1 VALRYVH
8 AVKEII
14 AQFLDHVAFER
25 GLAENTRKAYAQD
38 LEIFATFLA
47 ARGAH
52 LFNQVTRRHI
62 IDFLTDQRRQEMA
75 VATIARR
82 LVAVKVLF
90 GYLQREGLLDRNV
103 TEAMTSPKLWRTLP
117 EILAP
122 TDVGRLVDAASGDRA
137 QAVRDH
143 AILELFYACGLRVS
157 EVASL
162 RVTDVQFDG
171 GFVRCTGKGDKQR
184 VVPLGQAAAGSI
196 RRYLAQVR
204 PRWAQKHPG
213 VEQLFLSQQGKGF
226 TRQGLYKLIVHY
238 AREAGLGGRVTPH
251 TLRHCF
257 ASHLLANGAQLRAIQ
272 EMLGH
277 ASIATTQIYTH
288 VDQDRLVAVHKKF
301 HPRA

>member
-1 VALRYVH
+1 MQA
-8 AVKEII
+8 II
-14 AQFLDHVAFER
+14 DQFLDHIAYER
-25 GLAENTRKAYAQD
+25 GLAVNTRAAYATD
-38 LEIFATFLA
+38 LEIFARFLT
-47 ARGAH
+47 ARGVR
-52 LFNQVTRRHI
+52 LFNEVTRRQVLE
-62 IDFLTDQRRQEMA
+62 FLSDQKRQGMA

-90 GYLQREGLLDRNV
+90 GYLQSEGLLDRNAV
-103 TEAMTSPKLWRTLP
+103 EAMNSPKLWRTLP

-122 TDVGRLVDAASGDRA
+122 TEVGRLVEAAAGDRVL
-137 QAVRDH
+137 AVRDR

-157 EVASL
+157 ELASL
-162 RVTDVQFDG
+162 RLTDVQFDG

-184 VVPLGQAAAGSI
+184 VVPLGQCAADAI
-196 RRYLAQVR
+196 QRYLAEVR
-204 PRWAQKHPG
+204 PRWSAKHP
-213 VEQLFLSQQGKGF
+213 EADALFLTQQGRGF

-238 AREAGLGGRVTPH
+238 AREAGLGGRVSPH

-277 ASIATTQIYTH
+277 ASIATTQLYTH
-288 VDQDRLVAVHKKF
+288 VDAEHLIAVHRKF

>member
-1 VALRYVH
+1 M
-8 AVKEII
+8 KEII
-14 AQFLDHVAFER
+14 AQFLDHIAFER
-25 GLAENTRKAYAQD
+25 GLAVNTRTAYAAD
-38 LEIFATFLA
+38 LEMFATFLA
-47 ARGAH
+47 ARGVH
-52 LFNQVTRRHI
+52 LFNQVTRKHI
-62 IDFLTDQRRQEMA
+62 VEFLTDQRRQGMA
-75 VATIARR
+75 VATMARR

-90 GYLQREGLLDRNV
+90 SYLQREGLLDRNV
-103 TEAMTSPKLWRTLP
+103 TEAMNSPKLWRTLP

-122 TDVGRLVDAASGDRA
+122 ADVGRLVDAAAGDKA

-143 AILELFYACGLRVS
+143 AILELFYGCGLRVS
-157 EVASL
+157 EVATL
-162 RVTDVQFDG
+162 RVADVQFEG
-171 GFVRCTGKGDKQR
+171 SFVRCTGKGDKQR
-184 VVPLGQAAAGSI
+184 VVPMGQSAATSM
-196 RRYLAQVR
+196 RRYLDKIR
-204 PRWAQKHPG
+204 PRWARKHPA
-213 VEQLFLSQQGKGF
+213 VDRLFLSQQGKGF

-238 AREAGLGGRVTPH
+238 AREAGLGGRVSPH

>member
-1 VALRYVH
+1 M
-8 AVKEII
+8 KEII
-14 AQFLDHVAFER
+14 AQFLDHIAYER
-25 GLAENTRKAYAQD
+25 GLAANTRMAYAAD
-38 LEIFATFLA
+38 LELFATFLA
-47 ARGAH
+47 AQGVH
-52 LFNQVTRRHI
+52 LFNQVTRKSI
-62 IDFLTDQRRQEMA
+62 VEFLTDQRRQGMA

-103 TEAMTSPKLWRTLP
+103 TEAMNSPKLWRTLP

-122 TDVGRLVDAASGDRA
+122 TEVGRLVDAAAGDKA

-143 AILELFYACGLRVS
+143 AILELFYGCGLRVS
-157 EVASL
+157 EVATL
-162 RVTDVQFDG
+162 RVADVQFEG

-184 VVPLGQAAAGSI
+184 VVPLGQCAATSI
-196 RRYLAQVR
+196 QRYLDKIR
-204 PRWAQKHPG
+204 PRWAQKHPD
-213 VEQLFLSQQGKGF
+213 VDRLFLSQQGKGF

-238 AREAGLGGRVTPH
+238 AREAGLGGRVSPH

-288 VDQDRLVAVHKKF
+288 VDQDRLVAVHRKF

>member
-1 VALRYVH
+1 M
-8 AVKEII
+8 KEII
-14 AQFLDHVAFER
+14 AQFLDHIAYER
-25 GLAENTRKAYAQD
+25 GLAVNTRKAYAAD
-38 LEIFATFLA
+38 LGMFATLLA
-47 ARGAH
+47 ARGVH

-62 IDFLTDQRRQEMA
+62 VEFLTDQRRQGMA

-90 GYLQREGLLDRNV
+90 SYLQREGLLDRNV
-103 TEAMTSPKLWRTLP
+103 TAAMNSPKLWRTLP

-122 TDVGRLVDAASGDRA
+122 TEVGRLVDAAAGDKA

-143 AILELFYACGLRVS
+143 AILELFYGCGLRVS
-157 EVASL
+157 EVATL
-162 RVTDVQFDG
+162 RLADVQFEG

-184 VVPLGQAAAGSI
+184 VVPMGQSASGSI
-196 RRYLAQVR
+196 RRYLDKIR
-204 PRWAQKHPG
+204 PRWAQKHPD
-213 VEQLFLSQQGKGF
+213 VDRLFLSQQGKGF

-238 AREAGLGGRVTPH
+238 AREAGLGGRVSPH

-288 VDQDRLVAVHKKF
+288 VDRDRLVAVHRKF

>member
-1 VALRYVH
+1 MKDL
-8 AVKEII
+8 I

-25 GLAENTRKAYAQD
+25 GLAANTRAAYAAD
-38 LEIFATFLA
+38 LELFATFLA
-47 ARGAH
+47 ARGVH
-52 LFNQVTRRHI
+52 LFNQVMRKHI
-62 IDFLTDQRRQEMA
+62 VEFLTDQRRQGMA
-75 VATIARR
+75 VATMARR

-103 TEAMTSPKLWRTLP
+103 TEAMNSPKLWRTLP

-122 TDVGRLVDAASGDRA
+122 TEVGRLVDAAAGDKA
-137 QAVRDH
+137 QATRDH
-143 AILELFYACGLRVS
+143 AILELFYGCGLRVS
-157 EVASL
+157 EVATI
-162 RVTDVQFDG
+162 RVADVQFEG

-184 VVPLGQAAAGSI
+184 VVPMGQAASSSI
-196 RRYLAQVR
+196 RRYLDKVR
-204 PRWAQKHPG
+204 PRWAKKHPG
-213 VEQLFLSQQGKGF
+213 VDRLFLSQQGKGF

-238 AREAGLGGRVTPH
+238 AREAGLGGRVSPH

-288 VDQDRLVAVHKKF
+288 VDQDRLVAVHRKF

>member
-1 VALRYVH
+1 MR
-8 AVKEII
+8 EII
-14 AQFLDHVAFER
+14 VQFLDHVAFER
-25 GLAENTRKAYAQD
+25 GLAVNTREAYAAD
-38 LEIFATFLA
+38 LELFATFLD
-47 ARGAH
+47 ARGVH
-52 LFNQVTRRHI
+52 LFNQVTRKYI
-62 IDFLTDQRRQEMA
+62 VEFLTDQRRQGMA

-103 TEAMTSPKLWRTLP
+103 TEAMNSPKLWRTLP

-122 TDVGRLVDAASGDRA
+122 TEVGRLVDAAAGDKA

-143 AILELFYACGLRVS
+143 AILELFYGCGLRVS
-157 EVASL
+157 EVAGL
-162 RVTDVQFDG
+162 RVGDVQFEG

-184 VVPLGQAAAGSI
+184 VVPMGQSAASSI
-196 RRYLAQVR
+196 RRYLDRIR
-204 PRWAQKHPG
+204 PRWAGKHPG

-238 AREAGLGGRVTPH
+238 AREAGLGGRVSPH

-288 VDQDRLVAVHKKF
+288 VDQERLVAVHKKF

>member
-1 VALRYVH
+1 M
-8 AVKEII
+8 KEII
-14 AQFLDHVAFER
+14 AQFLDHIAYER
-25 GLAENTRKAYAQD
+25 GLAVNTRKAYAAD
-38 LEIFATFLA
+38 LGMFATLLA
-47 ARGAH
+47 ARGVH

-62 IDFLTDQRRQEMA
+62 VEFLTDQRRQGMA

-90 GYLQREGLLDRNV
+90 SYLQREGLLDRNV
-103 TEAMTSPKLWRTLP
+103 TAAMNSPKLWRTLP

-122 TDVGRLVDAASGDRA
+122 TEVGRLVDAAAGDKA

-143 AILELFYACGLRVS
+143 AILELFYGCGLRVS
-157 EVASL
+157 EVATL
-162 RVTDVQFDG
+162 RVADVQFEG

-184 VVPLGQAAAGSI
+184 VVPMGQSASGSI
-196 RRYLAQVR
+196 RRYLDKIR
-204 PRWAQKHPG
+204 PRWAQKHPD
-213 VEQLFLSQQGKGF
+213 VDRLFLSQQGKGF

-238 AREAGLGGRVTPH
+238 AREAGLGGRVSPH

-288 VDQDRLVAVHKKF
+288 VDRDRLVAVHRKF

>member
-1 VALRYVH
+1 M
-8 AVKEII
+8 KEII
-14 AQFLDHVAFER
+14 AQFLDHVAYER
-25 GLAENTRKAYAQD
+25 GLAANTRLAYAAD
-38 LEIFATFLA
+38 LELFATFLA
-47 ARGAH
+47 ARGVH
-52 LFNQVTRRHI
+52 LFNQVQRKQI
-62 IDFLTDQRRQEMA
+62 VEFMSDQKRQGMA

-103 TEAMTSPKLWRTLP
+103 TEAMNSPKLWRTLP
-117 EILAP
+117 DILAP
-122 TDVGRLVDAASGDRA
+122 TDMARLVDAAAGDKV

-143 AILELFYACGLRVS
+143 AILELFYGCGLRVS
-157 EVASL
+157 EVATL
-162 RVTDVQFDG
+162 RVGDVQMEG

-184 VVPLGQAAAGSI
+184 VVPMGQSAASSI
-196 RRYLAQVR
+196 QRYLDKIR
-204 PRWAQKHPG
+204 PRWAAKHPE
-213 VEQLFLSQQGKGF
+213 VDQLFLSQQGKGF

-238 AREAGLGGRVTPH
+238 AREAGLGGRVSPH

-288 VDQDRLVAVHKKF
+288 VDQERLVAVHRKF

>member
-1 VALRYVH
+1 M
-8 AVKEII
+8 KQII
-14 AQFLDHVAFER
+14 AQFLDHISYER
-25 GLAENTRKAYAQD
+25 GLALNTRKAYAAD
-38 LEIFATFLA
+38 LDIFAMFLA
-47 ARGAH
+47 THGVQ
-52 LFNQVTRRHI
+52 LFNTVTRRSI
-62 IDFLTDQRRQEMA
+62 VDFLSDQRRQGMS
-75 VATIARR
+75 VTTIARR

-90 GYLQREGLLDRNV
+90 GYLQREGLLDCNV
-103 TEAMTSPKLWRTLP
+103 AEAMNSPKLWQTLP

-122 TDVGRLVDAASGDRA
+122 TEVGRLVDAAAGDKIR
-137 QAVRDH
+137 AVRDH

-157 EVASL
+157 EVATL
-162 RVTDVQFDG
+162 RVADVQFEG

-184 VVPLGQAAAGSI
+184 VVPMGQSAASSI
-196 RRYLAQVR
+196 QRYLDKAR
-204 PRWAQKHPG
+204 PQWAAKHPE
-213 VEQLFLSQQGKGF
+213 VTELFLSQQGKGF

-238 AREAGLGGRVTPH
+238 AREAGLGGRVSPH

>member
-1 VALRYVH
+1 M
-8 AVKEII
+8 KEII
-14 AQFLDHVAFER
+14 AQFLDHVAYER
-25 GLAENTRKAYAQD
+25 GLAANTRLAYAAD
-38 LEIFATFLA
+38 LELFAIFLA
-47 ARGAH
+47 ARGVH
-52 LFNQVTRRHI
+52 LFNQVQRKQI
-62 IDFLTDQRRQEMA
+62 VEFLTDQKRQGMA

-103 TEAMTSPKLWRTLP
+103 TEAMNSPKLWRTLP
-117 EILAP
+117 DILAP
-122 TDVGRLVDAASGDRA
+122 TDMARLVDAAAGDKV

-143 AILELFYACGLRVS
+143 AILELFYGCGLRVS
-157 EVASL
+157 EVATL
-162 RVTDVQFDG
+162 RVGDVQMEG

-184 VVPLGQAAAGSI
+184 VVPMGQSAASSI
-196 RRYLAQVR
+196 QRYLDKIR
-204 PRWAQKHPG
+204 PRWAAKHPE
-213 VEQLFLSQQGKGF
+213 VDQLFLSQQGKGF

-238 AREAGLGGRVTPH
+238 AREAGLGGRVSPH

-288 VDQDRLVAVHKKF
+288 VDQERLVAVHRKF